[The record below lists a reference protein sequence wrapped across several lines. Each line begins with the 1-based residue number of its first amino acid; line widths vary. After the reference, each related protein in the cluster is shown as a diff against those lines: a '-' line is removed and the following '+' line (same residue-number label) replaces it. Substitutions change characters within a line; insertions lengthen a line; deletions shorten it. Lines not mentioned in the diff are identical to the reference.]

1 MTKILFLTN
10 IISGTGLAIH
20 VARENPDVQIDLV
33 GPKHNQCSVTN
44 LKWITEIY
52 DSNLALEWLKK
63 HQTKYDFVY
72 CADHL
77 MQSCREFHAWRQ
89 NAHPV
94 ILCPDE
100 NSYQLEYSKL
110 YTKSVLSDIGIP
122 TPDHE
127 IITSANL
134 DGYKKFIAD
143 DDKCVFKI
151 DKTKM
156 SFGYQTRIVDRS
168 EDFHKILDSYQ
179 GWTDSMFVERYI
191 EGRELSYHILINGEE
206 FTFLGVARDFKKI
219 YENDQGK
226 NCGSSGCYSYID
238 LCDDNLKIKMNL
250 YCTKIVKELWRRG
263 IDYKGI
269 MYIGIKIDKN
279 GEIYILEINTRSGNP
294 EFVSICQ
301 TIESTNVL
309 KNLLA
314 AAQGQPLQPIEFSKN
329 RAVSINVLN
338 SNYTPYYK
346 DADLPDFDL
355 DDNLQIIYF
364 DPREFFNNYYCNIT
378 TNDAKILTSRDKIIS
393 YLNQQDLKN
402 YRFRRDIHD

>member
-1 MTKILFLTN
+1 
-10 IISGTGLAIH
+10 
-20 VARENPDVQIDLV
+20 
-33 GPKHNQCSVTN
+33 
-44 LKWITEIY
+44 
-52 DSNLALEWLKK
+52 
-63 HQTKYDFVY
+63 
-72 CADHL
+72 